1 METPLEP
8 EPVAMEVNMNQNHLY
23 NSGCHGRFQCS
34 DLHDDNKSR
43 CHSDSAICNIEHM
56 LPSNQTGNKTSQMY
70 DAVVNSSSHSGC
82 HGSNQCCCA
91 SGNVIAQRSMPRSNP
106 RSQPEGQGHVSVC
119 IGANNKE
126 QLKQSCHLE
135 RYLWPPSGGGRWKSK
150 PRDSSTDA
158 AQSHSSRSKP
168 SRSSPSRSNTVPH
181 NPTTRCHAAITG
193 STSSDSLTRGSCS
206 TSLLSSSPLST
217 NQKPSLLSTNQKSSC
232 SSSSSIPRNMT
243 SRPPP
248 QLMTSLVYA
257 VMLFLS
263 VISHN
268 SPVAEAQDPEWITA
282 PSDTRVPEQGTQRLY
297 CRIRHRGNRAIAW
310 IQYQRNGDVR
320 NLFIDDARWA
330 APDRWER
337 RNVIKRNV
345 I

>member
-1 METPLEP
+1 MLWDTADIVTMESQLEP
-8 EPVAMEVNMNQNHLY
+8 ELVAVEANMNQNHLH
-23 NSGCHGRFQCS
+23 NSGCHGRFQCP
-34 DLHDDNKSR
+34 DLHDNKKCR
-43 CHSDSAICNIEHM
+43 CHSDCAIHNGHL
-56 LPSNQTGNKTSQMY
+56 LPSNQTENKTSHMY
-70 DAVVNSSSHSGC
+70 DAIVHSNNHSGC
-82 HGSNQCCCA
+82 LGSNQCCCT
-91 SGNVIAQRSMPRSNP
+91 SGKVTAQGSMPRSDS
-106 RSQPEGQGHVSVC
+106 RSHQREGQGQISVC

-135 RYLWPPSGGGRWKSK
+135 RYARPPGGGGRKSK
-150 PRDSSTDA
+150 LRDSSTDA
-158 AQSHSSRSKP
+158 AQSHSSRSNP

-181 NPTTRCHAAITG
+181 NPATRCYAVIKS
-193 STSSDSLTRGSCS
+193 STSSESLTRGSS
-206 TSLLSSSPLST
+206 SASLSSSPLVSA
-217 NQKPSLLSTNQKSSC
+217 NQKSSC

-248 QLMTSLVYA
+248 RLMTSLVYA

-268 SPVAEAQDPEWITA
+268 APVAEAQDPEWVTA
-282 PSDTRVPEQGTQRLY
+282 PSDTRVPEHGTQRLY

-330 APDRWER
+330 APDR
-337 RNVIKRNV
+337 
-345 I
+345 

>member
-1 METPLEP
+1 METQLET
-8 EPVAMEVNMNQNHLY
+8 ELVAMEVNRNQNHLY
-23 NSGCHGRFQCS
+23 NSCCHARFPCP
-34 DLHDDNKSR
+34 DLPDDNKSR
-43 CHSDSAICNIEHM
+43 CHSDSAVCNHEHL

-91 SGNVIAQRSMPRSNP
+91 SGKVIAQGSMPRSDSK
-106 RSQPEGQGHVSVC
+106 SQQREGQGQISVC
-119 IGANNKE
+119 IGANKE
-126 QLKQSCHLE
+126 HLKQSCHLE
-135 RYLWPPSGGGRWKSK
+135 RYVWPPSGGGGWESK

-158 AQSHSSRSKP
+158 AQSHSSRSNH

-181 NPTTRCHAAITG
+181 NPATRCHAVITS
-193 STSSDSLTRGSCS
+193 STSSDSLTRGSS
-206 TSLLSSSPLST
+206 SASLSSSPLLSA
-217 NQKPSLLSTNQKSSC
+217 NQKPSLLSANQKSSC

-268 SPVAEAQDPEWITA
+268 APVAEAQDPEWITA
-282 PSDTRVPEQGTQRLY
+282 PSDTRVLEQGTQRLY

-310 IQYQRNGDVR
+310 IQYHSNGDVR

-330 APDRWER
+330 APDR
-337 RNVIKRNV
+337 
-345 I
+345 